1 MEKKILHYGIM
12 ENIEQE
18 IENKEVERIKE
29 VVTDVVVNEPENVV
43 VSTENI
49 APKPSKKVRSKAQI
63 EAFKKAQEKRKANIL
78 LKKESLAQEVIKKKE
93 VKKAIKEKVEEEF
106 SAASLPVNAVPNVSF
121 TEPPEKIPIQSTR
134 KSVLNNVDK
143 VHNGVAPIINN
154 YYYSGAPPPEVE
166 REKKKRGRKKKVVIE
181 SSSSSEESSDEDIP
195 PPEVERKVIKKK
207 IPIKKTVEILPDTPL
222 DNPYQREINK
232 LKFTYA

>member
-106 SAASLPVNAVPNVSF
+106 NAVPNVSF

-207 IPIKKTVEILPDTPL
+207 IPRAIAEKKTVEILPDTPL

>member
-154 YYYSGAPPPEVE
+154 YYYSGAPP
-166 REKKKRGRKKKVVIE
+166 EKKKRGRKKKVVIE

-207 IPIKKTVEILPDTPL
+207 IPRAIAEKKTVEILPDTPL